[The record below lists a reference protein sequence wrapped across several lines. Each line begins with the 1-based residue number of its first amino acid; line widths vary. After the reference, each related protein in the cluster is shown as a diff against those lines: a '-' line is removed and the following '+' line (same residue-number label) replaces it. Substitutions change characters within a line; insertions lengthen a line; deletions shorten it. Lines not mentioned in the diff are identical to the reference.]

1 MFVSNQ
7 ATGDA
12 EIGYRGPAEEAE
24 DKRLLLWKKQ
34 EAHLYYMIVLVLT
47 LDDFEI
53 FDFHRT

>member
-24 DKRLLLWKKQ
+24 DKRLLL
-34 EAHLYYMIVLVLT
+34 
-47 LDDFEI
+47 
-53 FDFHRT
+53 